1 MLKKGQPVKF
11 SRPMSTMRV
20 VLMAVEQGYQYRHDI
35 LKETK
40 LKQGQVN
47 SALWNLT
54 YIGAVVRE
62 TDKEGR
68 SIYILP
74 GTLRKVAPCLM
85 GVRSIFDVR

>member
-20 VLMAVEQGYQYRHDI
+20 VLMAVEQGHQYRHDI
-35 LKETK
+35 LMDTK
-40 LKQGQVN
+40 LKQGQVS

-54 YIGAVVRE
+54 YIGAVERK
-62 TDKEGR
+62 TDEQGR
-68 SIYILP
+68 SIYLIP
-74 GTLRKVAPCLM
+74 GRHHGVAKCLL

>member
-20 VLMAVEQGYQYRHDI
+20 VLMAVEQGHQYRHDI

-54 YIGAVVRE
+54 YIGAVMRE

-74 GTLRKVAPCLM
+74 GMLRRVAPCLM
-85 GVRSIFDVR
+85 GVRSIFDIR